1 MEEIQDL
8 NKQLDFSDLT
18 YHYKGKNVP
27 NKFKGFKGPLGFCRS
42 IKEGNITSEKVD
54 EQQKEFKSE
63 SSKIVTGSKKSEDQ
77 KSAIN
82 DVKAPYEFWEKIV
95 ELFDNYSR
103 IVSKAIYKK
112 NM

>member
-27 NKFKGFKGPLGFCRS
+27 NKFEGFKGPLGFCRS
-42 IKEGNITSEKVD
+42 KKEGNITSEKVD

-63 SSKIVTGSKKSEDQ
+63 LSKIVTGSKKSEDQ

-95 ELFDNYSR
+95 ELFDNHSR